1 MILYKNVDICNLNS
15 IIKNGILSMDE
26 CHNNNWEEGKRADN
40 DTSVVYLFKPS
51 GKCNSFPEYGTVLLE
66 VDCDATENQM
76 SGNDM
81 HKNKYTEYVIG
92 RVKPDEIR
100 KVIIPTI
107 FKDYID
113 VPDGIDVVWCDLKAD
128 FYGNAGY
135 EMCSNDLL
143 EAFAKTAKLTD
154 SSDFNFFRGTN
165 EDRTMIDLYNV
176 QYIFEGIQ

>member
-1 MILYKNVDICNLNS
+1 MVEFTKKSMNK
-15 IIKNGILSMDE
+15 IKSAAFQE
-26 CHNNNWEEGKRADN
+26 FKR
-40 DTSVVYLFKPS
+40 
-51 GKCNSFPEYGTVLLE
+51 
-66 VDCDATENQM
+66 M
-76 SGNDM
+76 
-81 HKNKYTEYVIG
+81 YT
-92 RVKPDEIR
+92 
-100 KVIIPTI
+100 
-107 FKDYID
+107 
-113 VPDGIDVVWCDLKAD
+113 PDGIDVVWCDLKAD